1 MDVIIFQVRNEPNL
15 VESKEDRKLMC
26 KKLFLFIL
34 VFVFIVSSAYADN
47 LCRFSF
53 TGKSS
58 STNGNITVRLFNDD
72 GCLNQIQE
80 DIFYNAINSNGF
92 FGVIVN
98 RTCVYGETIYR
109 HILRNSDLISTCRQV
124 NTFQGII
131 PMSSLNLTQIN
142 NSYVQFANLTNYY
155 TVNQVYNRSQVD
167 SSILGNASVTNLT
180 NVFLTNQS
188 NIVGDFNQTFNS
200 TTLVID
206 ANKGFVGL
214 GIATPNAQVHIVSG
228 LGTLAAYNT
237 GTILVLQNNA
247 AVTNQVGLALVSGTS
262 GISWIDLG
270 DSDNTNAGRIVYNN
284 LLNIMTFLTNNS
296 ESGRFDQLQN
306 FNATNNISAKGGT
319 GYLFGNL
326 VTLPNTT
333 ARICGESTEGY
344 IYYDGTA
351 KKHFGCNS
359 TNWYALY

>member
-1 MDVIIFQVRNEPNL
+1 
-15 VESKEDRKLMC
+15 MC

-34 VFVFIVSSAYADN
+34 VFIFIVNTAYADN
-47 LCRFSF
+47 SCRFSF
-53 TGKSS
+53 TGKASP
-58 STNGNITVRLFNDD
+58 TTGNITIRLFSDSD
-72 GCLNQIQE
+72 CLSQIQE
-80 DIFYNAINSNGF
+80 DIFFNPINSNGF

-98 RTCVYGETIYR
+98 RSCVYGEPIYR
-109 HILRNSDLISTCRQV
+109 HILRNNGLISTCRQV

-142 NSYVQFANLTNYY
+142 NSYVQFSNLTQYFH
-155 TVNQVYNRSQVD
+155 
-167 SSILGNASVTNLT
+167 L
-180 NVFLTNQS
+180 NQS
-188 NIVGDFNQTFNS
+188 NTVGNFNQTFNG

-214 GIATPNAQVHIVSG
+214 GITTPTAQVHIVSG
-228 LGTLAAYNT
+228 LGALAAYNT
-237 GTILVLQNNA
+237 GTMLVLQNNA
-247 AVTNQVGLALVSGTS
+247 AVTNQVGLVLISGTS

-270 DSDNTNAGRIVYNN
+270 DSENTNAGRVVYNN
-284 LLNIMTFLTNNS
+284 LLNVMTFLTNNS

-306 FNATNNISAKGGT
+306 FNATNNISTKGGS

-326 VTLPNTT
+326 AILPNTT
-333 ARICGESTEGY
+333 QRICGATTEGF
-344 IYYDGTA
+344 IYYDGAA